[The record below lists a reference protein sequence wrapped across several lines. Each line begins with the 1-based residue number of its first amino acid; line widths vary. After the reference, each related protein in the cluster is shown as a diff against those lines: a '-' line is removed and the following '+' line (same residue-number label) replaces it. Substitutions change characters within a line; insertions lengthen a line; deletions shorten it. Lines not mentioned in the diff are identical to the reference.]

1 MELDVQRDD
10 RRWRLVSGGDERVSL
25 WLTGTGTA
33 AGGRMDER
41 SISFVPERLR
51 GHDVAVLV
59 DGVEAARLWRPRTA
73 PVLHHRAEV
82 LDWRSTDRSVG
93 FWDGAGLPVVAIL
106 AGPPTQSRTVR
117 LADPDAVLVAATAL
131 YVVARTQ
138 AVADRIAAGTPPVL
152 VAT

>member
-1 MELDVQRDD
+1 MELDVQRSG

-41 SISFVPERLR
+41 AVSFVPEHVR

-82 LDWRSTDRSVG
+82 LDWRSTSGGVG
-93 FWDGAGLPVVAIL
+93 FWDRAGAEVVMILPGGLR
-106 AGPPTQSRTVR
+106 GRRTV
-117 LADPDAVLVAATAL
+117 LVSDPEALIVAVTAL
-131 YVVARTQ
+131 YLVARTQ
-138 AVADRIAAGTPPVL
+138 AAADRMAGLSAAL
-152 VAT
+152 VVT